1 MVLPAALFL
10 FFSFAFSIVV
20 PQEADA
26 LPFFARQIGRSCTF
40 CHTQIPKLNETGRV
54 FRANGFRFEDEGE
67 WKRVRDL
74 TTIPVSFEVEVEGK
88 YDRIKSSG
96 LRTESSDMVI
106 EEAEVYA
113 GGAVGKTGRV
123 STLLAIRVAQT
134 EDASGATTYEASAP
148 AAFIQIN
155 DLSGP
160 AGAGRLNLK
169 AGQGEVA
176 LPFIGCSQK
185 LVSNSHLAE
194 TSIGIFDCE
203 QRLVELNGSIVTL
216 DEESMAPTHR
226 YSIGITRQDVNN
238 DDKFLGYYA
247 SYSLTFKEV
256 YSLGL
261 IYRGGEERSGPVD
274 INFNKYGGA
283 AEAELGPFILTAGY
297 FRSDRSGLGD
307 LENYIIEAFVIPMKR
322 IGLGARY
329 DTLREKGKKGASSRS
344 LMLRYSIL
352 NNMYGQFEFRALS
365 DDDLVAG
372 SNEEETKLRLFLTA
386 LF

>member
-1 MVLPAALFL
+1 VEEGP
-10 FFSFAFSIVV
+10 
-20 PQEADA
+20 
-26 LPFFARQIGRSCTF
+26 G
-40 CHTQIPKLNETGRV
+40 LN
-54 FRANGFRFEDEGE
+54 
-67 WKRVRDL
+67 
-74 TTIPVSFEVEVEGK
+74 
-88 YDRIKSSG
+88 
-96 LRTESSDMVI
+96 
-106 EEAEVYA
+106 
-113 GGAVGKTGRV
+113 GAVGKTGRV